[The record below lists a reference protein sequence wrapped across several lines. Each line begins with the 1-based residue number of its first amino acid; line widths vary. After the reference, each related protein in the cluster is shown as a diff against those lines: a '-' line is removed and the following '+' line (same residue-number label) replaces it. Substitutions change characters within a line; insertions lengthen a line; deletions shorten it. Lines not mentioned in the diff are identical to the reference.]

1 MKLKDLI
8 LRKKY
13 LIGNVLLIIL
23 GLLGIVIGLIIDK
36 KISQKETYHIVKTD
50 YGFDVYKPKGCTCN
64 LCKDSMCPIHGKI
77 KWYERIENNG
87 RFKKDDWII

>member
-13 LIGNVLLIIL
+13 LIGNVLLITL
-23 GLLGIVIGLIIDK
+23 GLLVVFAGLIIDK

-50 YGFDVYKPKGCTCN
+50 YGFDVYKPKSCTCN
-64 LCKDSMCPIHGKI
+64 LCKDSLCPIHGKI
-77 KWYERIENNG
+77 KWYERISS
-87 RFKKDDWII
+87 